1 MKFIPLWCC
10 FFSIFSIQVSASSP
24 AAIPAN
30 CFQED
35 FICSSSQ
42 VVSRV
47 IEGIKEKVIKINIF
61 ALLSKED
68 FSDYNQIIKI
78 FYDFNT
84 WEKAILKTGTNKV
97 KIKKSLQL
105 EPLTTQTG
113 GIIYRQ
119 YLNYLVKGPSPLF
132 YVPARAVGHYWQV
145 PAPEGVL
152 YSGEFMHLNKGV
164 FEIPGEGVLMGSVG
178 YRYHSGDYH
187 ITQDLQNYYLH
198 FRAFIIPDIE
208 YLHEALAVFIED
220 GYKAILKGLYFF

>member
-1 MKFIPLWCC
+1 MKLRQLWLCFVIVFSTQICASLPATIPT
-10 FFSIFSIQVSASSP
+10 
-24 AAIPAN
+24 N

-35 FICSSSQ
+35 LICSSSQ
-42 VVSRV
+42 VVSKV
-47 IEGIKEKVIKINIF
+47 IEGIKEKVININIF

-68 FSDYNQIIKI
+68 YSDYNQIIKI
-78 FYDFNT
+78 FYDFNA

-105 EPLTTQTG
+105 ESIMVGDGTV
-113 GIIYRQ
+113 IYRQ
-119 YLNYLVKGPSPLF
+119 YLNYSVKGPSPLF
-132 YVPARAVGHYWQV
+132 YVPARAVGHYWQI
-145 PAPEGVL
+145 PSPEEVL

-164 FEIPGEGVLMGSVG
+164 FEIPGEDVLTGSVG
-178 YRYHSGDYH
+178 YRYHAGDYH
-187 ITQDLQNYYLH
+187 VTEDLQNYYLH